1 MEIQL
6 QASGSLWRDALVMH
20 DLQTGTLFSQVS
32 GIAIKGPHSGYE
44 LERFPSFI
52 TTYAEYVRNYPNG
65 KILKKG
71 PGERNTPYESYYRDS
86 QRLGIFGR
94 QNQDPRLEGKSRV
107 IGLRSGTD
115 ELAVPLDESG
125 QSELRTEIIDGQRLW
140 TYWNPAT
147 ETARVWQTPRSCED
161 DEASLDSAGM
171 IVNARCGGAWNPV
184 TGMSRRSGGENLT
197 PYPFLISYWFAWKTF
212 FPLTRIAFGE

>member
-20 DLQTGTLFSQVS
+20 DLQTGSLWSQVS

-115 ELAVPLDESG
+115 ELAVPLHESG
-125 QSELRTEIIDGQRLW
+125 QSEMRTEIIDGLRLW

-171 IVNARCGGAWNPV
+171 IVNAGCGGTWNPV
-184 TGMSRRSGGENLT
+184 TGKSNTSGGENLV
-197 PYPFLISYWFAWKTF
+197 PYPFLISYWFAWNTF
-212 FPLTRIAFGE
+212 FPLTRVAFGG